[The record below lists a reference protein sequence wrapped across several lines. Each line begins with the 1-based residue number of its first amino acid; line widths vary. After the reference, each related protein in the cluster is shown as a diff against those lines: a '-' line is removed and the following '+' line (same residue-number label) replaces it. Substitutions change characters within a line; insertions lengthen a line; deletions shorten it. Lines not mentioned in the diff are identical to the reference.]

1 MRKPIFVIIA
11 IIYIASIVLI
21 SLFGMEMKIYNE
33 IIPVT
38 NILCLNTTSKNIEVS
53 DDMDT
58 TILKTKFTEP
68 YNKNNNTGTMI
79 QIYWKVEPDNA
90 TTKDVDFVFDES
102 NSRIEMYKTADGV
115 YTGLVLFYNK
125 SIVSVKIVSTDGRK
139 VYKNLIL
146 WAY

>member
-1 MRKPIFVIIA
+1 MSMKQRIDEYFNNLKMLPDNDF
-11 IIYIASIVLI
+11 
-21 SLFGMEMKIYNE
+21 KIYNE

-90 TTKDVDFVFDES
+90 TTKDVDFVFDEN
-102 NSRIEMYKTADGV
+102 NSRIEMYKIQLEYYKKA
-115 YTGLVLFYNK
+115 
-125 SIVSVKIVSTDGRK
+125 VKKIHNTENVESYLYFTK
-139 VYKNLIL
+139 TKEIIEV
-146 WAY
+146 